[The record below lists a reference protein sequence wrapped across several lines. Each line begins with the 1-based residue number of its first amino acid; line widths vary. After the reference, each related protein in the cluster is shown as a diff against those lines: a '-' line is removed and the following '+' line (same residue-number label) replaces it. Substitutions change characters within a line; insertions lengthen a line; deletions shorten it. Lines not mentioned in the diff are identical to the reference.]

1 MRRRVTTADY
11 YRYYRIPTHLA
22 PSRSISSHA
31 ILLVL
36 QSVDVSLSVILR
48 AIESWQSAI
57 VDIDFHVKEMLERT
71 SFRWHCHDE
80 YRRNFCH
87 ANFRGFARWNRRCY
101 YCKFAH
107 ISVEACKIDSLN
119 NNKRL
124 SIISCMTWQYYTRYI
139 KIIVI

>member
-36 QSVDVSLSVILR
+36 HSVDASLSVILR
-48 AIESWQSAI
+48 AIESWQNAI

-71 SFRWHCHDE
+71 SFRRQRHDE
-80 YRRNFCH
+80 CRRNFCEFSRVRTMWTEDVII
-87 ANFRGFARWNRRCY
+87 ANLRTF
-101 YCKFAH
+101 
-107 ISVEACKIDSLN
+107 LL
-119 NNKRL
+119 KRAK
-124 SIISCMTWQYYTRYI
+124 SIR
-139 KIIVI
+139 